1 MDVANQEELNQYF
14 EIALNIVRKAGEVV
28 NNAIKSRDKKRK
40 NLKQYIIIKGRS
52 QKISQVPKLK
62 TFITSVDL
70 KSTATDLVTETD
82 KAVEKL
88 IVDGLKSN
96 FPNHKFIGEE
106 GTAELGGDT
115 FNEFTNDPTWIID
128 PIDGTMNFVHR

>member
-1 MDVANQEELNQYF
+1 MTSSS
-14 EIALNIVRKAGEVV
+14 I
-28 NNAIKSRDKKRK
+28 
-40 NLKQYIIIKGRS
+40 
-52 QKISQVPKLK
+52 K

-115 FNEFTNDPTWIID
+115 VNDFTDDPTWIID

>member
-1 MDVANQEELNQYF
+1 MINKSYIQ
-14 EIALNIVRKAGEVV
+14 
-28 NNAIKSRDKKRK
+28 IKF
-40 NLKQYIIIKGRS
+40 LII
-52 QKISQVPKLK
+52 
-62 TFITSVDL
+62 SVDL

-106 GTAELGGDT
+106 GTAETRGAGVGVEGVGEGIGGDQRGG
-115 FNEFTNDPTWIID
+115 EAEKRGDHPAEH
-128 PIDGTMNFVHR
+128 DGQPLPDRDRPGQQDARRPQSLPGLPGAGQPGRCFVPNYGRAHSL

>member
-1 MDVANQEELNQYF
+1 MNVTNQEELNQYF
-14 EIALNIVRKAGEVV
+14 EVALNIVRKAGEVV
-28 NNAIKSRDKKRK
+28 NNAIKSRDKKSK

-52 QKISQVPKLK
+52 QKISRLPQLK

-88 IVDGLKSN
+88 IVHGLKSN

-115 FNEFTNDPTWIID
+115 VSEFTDDPTWIID